1 MTSAPGGLRHGTNWI
16 GQATSFGISRS
27 INRKNRVLRAEDL
40 NLARGSNKWRLPAG
54 HKDASLRARLP
65 AAEMPSSETGIL
77 QPERLPRGLPGALQD
92 FGLRFLDFFV
102 RRLLDAGYVVSR
114 IFGRQNQFVELQL

>member
-1 MTSAPGGLRHGTNWI
+1 LESGPT
-16 GQATSFGISRS
+16 
-27 INRKNRVLRAEDL
+27 
-40 NLARGSNKWRLPAG
+40 
-54 HKDASLRARLP
+54 SLRETTESSTPLP
-65 AAEMPSSETGIL
+65 DLFWSHAAERRAISVAAGMTSSETGTL

-92 FGLRFLDFFV
+92 FDLRFLDFFV